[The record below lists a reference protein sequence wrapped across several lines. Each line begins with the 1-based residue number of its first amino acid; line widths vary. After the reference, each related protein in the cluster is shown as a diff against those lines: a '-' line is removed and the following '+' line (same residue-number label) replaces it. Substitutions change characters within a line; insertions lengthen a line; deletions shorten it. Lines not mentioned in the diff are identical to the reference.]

1 VRPSRNRRGAAV
13 SGLSVALSDLTPGRD
28 ERAPFRHRRV
38 SLRRQACGAKRPDSS
53 RPRSGLGLVVPALVT
68 FGPKN
73 DLEFHGDLLEWLLY
87 LPELDE
93 LLPRPVSGR
102 HLVRALRDLCRV
114 TFVAGTNPYEVR
126 LAWQMGLDV
135 MGALIFQAFYNMG
148 HGKTSPRMCHPTTTW
163 PPGGCCGPTAW
174 RTCAVD
180 AVPGRRDCGTQ
191 DLRGAKGVPMSE

>member
-1 VRPSRNRRGAAV
+1 M
-13 SGLSVALSDLTPGRD
+13 
-28 ERAPFRHRRV
+28 
-38 SLRRQACGAKRPDSS
+38 
-53 RPRSGLGLVVPALVT
+53 VVPALVT

-73 DLEFHGDLLEWLLY
+73 DLEFHGDLLEWLLD
-87 LPELDE
+87 LPALGE

-102 HLVRALRDLCRV
+102 HLVHALRDLCHV

-135 MGALIFQAFYNMG
+135 MGPLIFQAIYNMG
-148 HGKTSPRMCHPTTTW
+148 HGKTSPRTCHPTTTW

-191 DLRGAKGVPMSE
+191 DLRGAKGVPMNE